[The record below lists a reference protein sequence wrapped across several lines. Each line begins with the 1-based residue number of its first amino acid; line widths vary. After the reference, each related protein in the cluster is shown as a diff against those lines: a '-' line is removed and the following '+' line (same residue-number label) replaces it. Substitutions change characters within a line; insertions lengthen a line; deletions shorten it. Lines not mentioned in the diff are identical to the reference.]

1 MKYLKELT
9 FKVGDL
15 LVLDESYVEKTG
27 IRNLAWLVLKTTP
40 TGFYFLDIG
49 GFREGI
55 RESSATEWH
64 PAWRVIQGELNE

>member
-49 GFREGI
+49 GCLLLPNGI
-55 RESSATEWH
+55 Q
-64 PAWRVIQGELNE
+64 PGELFKES